1 MEPFKYFSLQS
12 CARLSFVCRGCWGD
26 LKEKGI
32 SLRGS
37 GVLPLPGSCREHISR
52 TWLLLQAAPSSSK
65 GQKLPRA
72 PCKSQPNTT
81 RRAPP
86 YDGLPLLPSRA
97 TLQPAPSTAPH
108 AAVCFPRFRSV
119 GFSSCAASRKTLMEF
134 HSEGSRYFPPFTTSP
149 GSTSPRSLPQFLPL
163 EK

>member
-65 GQKLPRA
+65 GQKLPCA

-81 RRAPP
+81 KRALP
-86 YDGLPLLPSRA
+86 YDGLPCYLLEPLCSQHLPLVLLWDPYLS
-97 TLQPAPSTAPH
+97 LQQL
-108 AAVCFPRFRSV
+108 
-119 GFSSCAASRKTLMEF
+119 SSCYCCKS
-134 HSEGSRYFPPFTTSP
+134 Y
-149 GSTSPRSLPQFLPL
+149 
-163 EK
+163 